1 MKINYT
7 FNTINKLSILFITEK
22 YNDIN
27 KLDDLLVLD
36 PKKKYYLETNYIQDN
51 KLYGEYNDWED
62 Y

>member
-36 PKKKYYLETNYIQDN
+36 PKKKILFRN
-51 KLYGEYNDWED
+51 
-62 Y
+62 